1 MLYFLVYVAAQSLGY
16 YALTLNMKRTENRL
30 IFAFSMSICM
40 WALGLTVS
48 IFARDIE
55 TATRW
60 GYVCSLGWVSF
71 FAFLLHYTLVFTKN
85 DFLKGRRY
93 LLYIAPT
100 IVFTLILIFGSA
112 DVVMVDTPFGYH
124 SNVYEYYD
132 NFTIADYAHRLY
144 YVPYLIY
151 CVYMLFRNT
160 RISKSNKE
168 SIISNNL
175 SRGILL
181 SFVVGELLNNSRL
194 FFPMIPKLSVM
205 SVLISF
211 FVILYNIKKLHYLLP
226 EESVGSKVEEEE
238 VRGDKQT
245 HIFLFISRYLLII
258 GNVTFVPLFYF
269 VREAPEKSLLLSA
282 VFLVIAVIVYIVTIS
297 NLSSVWKERI
307 NLTFI
312 CFAIF
317 YFIFLL
323 ESMRYI
329 TIGVFGFT
337 LILLSIVLNNSK
349 ATLILGVTTFIAQI
363 TISVKN
369 YGQLVHINESD
380 TGMRLVFIVIILVVS
395 IYVKNIVFNRLV
407 QNEHRIHFKKVISGM
422 MSSFSLSENKNMD
435 NLIERILEESGSY
448 LMADRSYVVMFT
460 KGDERVLRSVMHW
473 YRNGIP
479 DIDEVVI
486 SDKIFDIIGGEE
498 YVFVKNKYHE
508 THFNDSLID
517 EVFGSGVRSVLT
529 IPIYQDQ
536 KAVGALCYDS
546 TRKLV
551 DISRDMILTLG
562 NIVTNAYA
570 RAYAETTLFRTAYFD
585 STTKLTNRDYFNSI
599 LDRDLMNVD
608 DFRDRTISIAFID
621 IDSFKQI
628 NEAIGRE
635 SGDELL
641 AMVGER
647 LRSLDID
654 AKVVSRFSGDEFI
667 IYMNTNKDI
676 EKIAQTIMNSFE
688 KPFERLGS
696 QVTLQISMG
705 IAVYPQDGE
714 TTRELLKSADIAMYE
729 AKHRGKA
736 RYVIQTSSIVDSFSE
751 QISLTNALHRSRD
764 NNELELY
771 YQPQI
776 SMKTGKITG
785 VEALIRWNHP
795 EKGLVSPGVFIPLA
809 EQTGL
814 ITNIGEWVIDRACAQ
829 AKLWQEQYGVSLL
842 VAVNVSTRQLREIGF
857 SHIIRDSLRR
867 TGLNPQQLE
876 IEITE
881 SDTLESHPSILQ
893 TFNEIKRFGVKIAID
908 DFGTRYSS
916 LGRLRYMPVDK
927 LKIDMMFV
935 RGLSNNQVY
944 RGVTKS
950 IINFAKNLGMTVLA
964 EGVETEEQRDFLRDN
979 GCDEIQGYFYYKP
992 MKASDFEELLKTD
1005 KFVSTAAGGDK

>member
-1 MLYFLVYVAAQSLGY
+1 MLYFLVYVVAQSLGY
-16 YALTLNMKRTENRL
+16 YALTLNPKRTENRL
-30 IFAFSMSICM
+30 IFAFSTSVCF

-48 IFARDIE
+48 IFARDVE

-85 DFLKGRRY
+85 DFLKGKRY

-100 IVFTLILIFGSA
+100 VVLLLILFFGSA
-112 DVVMVDTPFGYH
+112 DVIMVDTPYGYH
-124 SNVYEYYD
+124 SNVYEYYQ

-144 YVPYLIY
+144 YIPYLMY
-151 CVYMLFRNT
+151 CVFLLFRNT
-160 RISKSNKE
+160 RTSKSNKD
-168 SIISNNL
+168 SIISNHL
-175 SRGILL
+175 SRGILI

-194 FFPMIPKLSVM
+194 LFPMIPKLSVL
-205 SVLISF
+205 SVLISVGF
-211 FVILYNIKKLHYLLP
+211 IFYDMKKLHYLLP
-226 EESVGSKVEEEE
+226 EESIGSKLEEEE
-238 VRGDKQT
+238 IRGDKQT

-269 VREAPEKSLLLSA
+269 VRESPTKSLLLSS
-282 VFLVIAVIVYIVTIS
+282 VFLGIAVIVYIVTIS
-297 NLSSVWKERI
+297 KLPPIWKERI

-312 CFAIF
+312 CSSIF
-317 YFIFLL
+317 YFIFML

-329 TIGVFGFT
+329 TIGAFGFT
-337 LILLSIVLNNSK
+337 LILLSVVLNNPK
-349 ATLILGVTTFIAQI
+349 ATLILGVTTFIAQV
-363 TISVKN
+363 TISLKN
-369 YGQLVHINESD
+369 YGELVHINESD
-380 TGMRLVFIVIILVVS
+380 TGMRLVFTVIILVVS
-395 IYVKNIVFNRLV
+395 IYVKNIIYNRLV
-407 QNEHRIHFKKVISGM
+407 QNEHRINFKKVISGM
-422 MSSFSLSENKNMD
+422 MSSFSLSEDKNMD
-435 NLIERILEESGSY
+435 NLIERILEESGRY
-448 LMADRSYVVMFT
+448 LMADRSYIVMFT
-460 KGDERVLRSVMHW
+460 QGSTDQLHSVMHW
-473 YRNGIP
+473 YRKGLS
-479 DIDEVVI
+479 DMDEVVI
-486 SDKIFDIIGGEE
+486 SDKVFDIIGDEE
-498 YVFVKNKYHE
+498 YVFVKDKYHE
-508 THFNDSLID
+508 AQLSDSMID
-517 EVFGSGVRSVLT
+517 EVFGQGVRSALT
-529 IPIYQDQ
+529 VPIYQDQ
-536 KAVGALCYDS
+536 KVVGALCYDS

-551 DISRDMILTLG
+551 DISRDMVLTLG

-599 LDRDLMNVD
+599 LDRDLLNAD
-608 DFRDRTISIAFID
+608 DFKDRTISIAFID

-635 SGDELL
+635 NGDELL

-647 LRSLDID
+647 LKSLEID

-667 IYMNTNKDI
+667 IYMNTQKDVDR
-676 EKIAQTIMNSFE
+676 IAQNIMTSFE
-688 KPFERLGS
+688 KPFEVLGS
-696 QVTLQISMG
+696 PITLQVSMG
-705 IAVYPQDGE
+705 IAIYPQDGE

-729 AKHRGKA
+729 AKHQGKS
-736 RYVIQTSSIVDSFSE
+736 RYVIQTSSIVDSFAE

-776 SMKTGKITG
+776 STRTGKITG

-829 AKLWQEQYGVSLL
+829 AKLWQEQYGVNLL

-857 SHIIRDSLRR
+857 SNFIRDSLRR

-881 SDTLESHPSILQ
+881 SNTLESHPMIMH
-893 TFNEIKRFGVKIAID
+893 TFNDIKRLGVKIAID

-935 RGLSNNQVY
+935 RGLSTNQVY

-964 EGVETEEQRDFLRDN
+964 EGVETAEQRDFLREN

-992 MKASDFEELLKTD
+992 MKASDFEELLKSD
-1005 KFVSTAAGGDK
+1005 MFVSTAAGGDQ